1 MGQKADDRTCI
12 PLCSKHH
19 RERTDFS
26 GLFKGWSQDRMRG
39 WLAESVVLYQKRY
52 NKYHETLSRMI
63 TDLERSWEAA

>member
-26 GLFKGWSQDRMRG
+26 GLFKGWNQERMRG

-52 NKYHETLSRMI
+52 DEYRETLSRMI
-63 TDLERSWEAA
+63 TDLELSWEAA